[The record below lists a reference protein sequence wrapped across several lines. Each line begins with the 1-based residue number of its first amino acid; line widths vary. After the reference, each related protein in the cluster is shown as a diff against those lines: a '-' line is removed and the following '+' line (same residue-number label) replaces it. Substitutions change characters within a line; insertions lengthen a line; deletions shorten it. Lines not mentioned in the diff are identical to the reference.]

1 MVFVY
6 WAIRYLAVGAIFML
20 ILDLLHRMVI
30 NKIDEEFKEGYKN
43 WERIYII
50 FTWPFFLYSVIKEIV
65 ISKNNIKS
73 IISMDVNFK
82 LIKPDGTEI
91 VSDTINWVT
100 WNVDGGGLRA
110 AHDGPAEGRSLVMD
124 MKTIPMDVLLTM
136 SQNNF
141 EGMKDIKVKDP
152 YKFLSEPIT
161 KVIES
166 TKSKV
171 IFETEKDTFELL
183 INTNPAWV
191 KPRSPFSLR

>member
-1 MVFVY
+1 M
-6 WAIRYLAVGAIFML
+6 
-20 ILDLLHRMVI
+20 
-30 NKIDEEFKEGYKN
+30 E
-43 WERIYII
+43 
-50 FTWPFFLYSVIKEIV
+50 
-65 ISKNNIKS
+65 
-73 IISMDVNFK
+73 VNFK
-82 LIKPDGTEI
+82 LIKSDGTE
-91 VSDTINWVT
+91 VTSDVINWVT
-100 WNVDGGGLRA
+100 WNVDGGGLKA

-124 MKTIPMDVLLTM
+124 MKTIPMDVLLAM

-141 EGMKDIKVKDP
+141 EGMGDIKIKDP

-191 KPRSPFSLR
+191 KPRSPFSLG

>member
-1 MVFVY
+1 
-6 WAIRYLAVGAIFML
+6 
-20 ILDLLHRMVI
+20 
-30 NKIDEEFKEGYKN
+30 
-43 WERIYII
+43 
-50 FTWPFFLYSVIKEIV
+50 
-65 ISKNNIKS
+65 
-73 IISMDVNFK
+73 MDVNFK

>member
-1 MVFVY
+1 M
-6 WAIRYLAVGAIFML
+6 
-20 ILDLLHRMVI
+20 
-30 NKIDEEFKEGYKN
+30 E
-43 WERIYII
+43 
-50 FTWPFFLYSVIKEIV
+50 
-65 ISKNNIKS
+65 
-73 IISMDVNFK
+73 VNFK

-91 VSDTINWVT
+91 TADAINWVT
-100 WNVDGGGLRA
+100 WNVDGGGLKA
-110 AHDGPAEGRSLVMD
+110 AHDGPSEGRSLVMD
-124 MKTIPMDVLLTM
+124 MKTIPMDVLLAM

-141 EGMKDIKVKDP
+141 EGMGDIKIKDP

-161 KVIES
+161 KIVES

>member
-1 MVFVY
+1 
-6 WAIRYLAVGAIFML
+6 
-20 ILDLLHRMVI
+20 
-30 NKIDEEFKEGYKN
+30 
-43 WERIYII
+43 
-50 FTWPFFLYSVIKEIV
+50 
-65 ISKNNIKS
+65 
-73 IISMDVNFK
+73 MDVNFK

-91 VSDTINWVT
+91 TSDTINWVT

-110 AHDGPAEGRSLVMD
+110 AHDGPSEGRSLVMD

>member
-1 MVFVY
+1 M
-6 WAIRYLAVGAIFML
+6 
-20 ILDLLHRMVI
+20 
-30 NKIDEEFKEGYKN
+30 E
-43 WERIYII
+43 
-50 FTWPFFLYSVIKEIV
+50 
-65 ISKNNIKS
+65 
-73 IISMDVNFK
+73 VNFK

-91 VSDTINWVT
+91 TADAINWVT
-100 WNVDGGGLRA
+100 WNVDGGGLKA

-124 MKTIPMDVLLTM
+124 MKTIPMDVLLAM

-141 EGMKDIKVKDP
+141 EGMGDIKIKDP

-161 KVIES
+161 KIVES

>member
-1 MVFVY
+1 
-6 WAIRYLAVGAIFML
+6 
-20 ILDLLHRMVI
+20 
-30 NKIDEEFKEGYKN
+30 
-43 WERIYII
+43 
-50 FTWPFFLYSVIKEIV
+50 
-65 ISKNNIKS
+65 
-73 IISMDVNFK
+73 MDVNFK

-191 KPRSPFSLR
+191 KPRSPFSLG

>member
-1 MVFVY
+1 M
-6 WAIRYLAVGAIFML
+6 
-20 ILDLLHRMVI
+20 
-30 NKIDEEFKEGYKN
+30 E
-43 WERIYII
+43 
-50 FTWPFFLYSVIKEIV
+50 
-65 ISKNNIKS
+65 
-73 IISMDVNFK
+73 VNFK

-91 VSDTINWVT
+91 TADAINWVT
-100 WNVDGGGLRA
+100 WNVDGGGLKA
-110 AHDGPAEGRSLVMD
+110 AHDGPSEGRSLVMD

>member
-1 MVFVY
+1 M
-6 WAIRYLAVGAIFML
+6 
-20 ILDLLHRMVI
+20 
-30 NKIDEEFKEGYKN
+30 E
-43 WERIYII
+43 
-50 FTWPFFLYSVIKEIV
+50 
-65 ISKNNIKS
+65 
-73 IISMDVNFK
+73 VNFK

-91 VSDTINWVT
+91 TADAINWVT
-100 WNVDGGGLRA
+100 WNVDGGGLKA
-110 AHDGPAEGRSLVMD
+110 AHDGPSEGRSLVMD
-124 MKTIPMDVLLTM
+124 MKTIPMDVLLAM

-141 EGMKDIKVKDP
+141 EGMGDIKIKDP

-191 KPRSPFSLR
+191 KPRSPFSLG

>member
-1 MVFVY
+1 M
-6 WAIRYLAVGAIFML
+6 
-20 ILDLLHRMVI
+20 
-30 NKIDEEFKEGYKN
+30 E
-43 WERIYII
+43 
-50 FTWPFFLYSVIKEIV
+50 
-65 ISKNNIKS
+65 
-73 IISMDVNFK
+73 VNFK

-91 VSDTINWVT
+91 TADTINWVT
-100 WNVDGGGLRA
+100 WNVDGGGLKA
-110 AHDGPAEGRSLVMD
+110 AHDGPSEGRSLVMD
-124 MKTIPMDVLLTM
+124 MKTIPMDVLLAM

-141 EGMKDIKVKDP
+141 EGMGDIKIKDP

-161 KVIES
+161 KIVES